1 MKRLLGIALAC
12 GLALG
17 PAAGGAQAR
26 DFTTKIDNR
35 YMPIR
40 AGSTW
45 VYRETATDGTVQ
57 RIVVK
62 ATNQTK
68 RIASGVTARVVRDT
82 VTEKG
87 KLVEDTFDWY
97 AQDNRGNVWYLGEDT
112 KEYKNGKV
120 VSTEGSWEAGVD
132 GARGGIVMPARPRA
146 GRQYRQEFYAGQ
158 AEDQATVV
166 ELGATSDTPAGQ
178 YADVLVTEDW
188 TPLEPDIA
196 ERKFYAPGIGLV
208 MERQVRGGQAMNDLT
223 EFATPD

>member
-97 AQDNRGNVWYLGEDT
+97 AQDTRGNVWYLGEDT
-112 KEYKNGKV
+112 KEYKSGNV
-120 VSTEGSWEAGVD
+120 ISTEGSWEAGVD
-132 GARGGIVMPARPRA
+132 GARAGIVMPARPRP
-146 GRQYRQEFYAGQ
+146 GRQYRQEHYPGHAEDTARVLSLDDQ
-158 AEDQATVV
+158 AEV
-166 ELGATSDTPAGQ
+166 PAGHYQ
-178 YADVLVTEDW
+178 PTLLTKEW
-188 TPLEPDIA
+188 NPLEPKA
-196 ERKFYAPGIGLV
+196 FEYKVYARGVGLV
-208 MERQVRGGQAMNDLT
+208 LELGVSGDLDRA
-223 EFATPD
+223 ELLRFKR